1 MAPERPTPVPAV
13 RRLAGSRLIS
23 LAGTQAAYIALL
35 ALVYDRSQGSGSWL
49 AAALIA
55 ALVARVAVSPWA
67 GSLGD
72 RFDRRRV
79 MIASDVAAAACFLVI
94 AQVDSLVAL
103 VALSA
108 AASIAEAP
116 FSPASSALVAMI
128 VPAERRGWANGVVS
142 ASSSAGMLIGAPA
155 GRKTNCDLTPGRE
168 AYPPLARSPAGVHS
182 CERGLPQ
189 ASFEAGSS

>member
-1 MAPERPTPVPAV
+1 MAPERPAPSQRW
-13 RRLAGSRLIS
+13 RRLAASRLIS
-23 LAGTQAAYIALL
+23 LGGTQAAYIALL
-35 ALVYDRSQGSGSWL
+35 APAYDRSHGSGSWL

-55 ALVARVAVSPWA
+55 ALAARVAVSPWA

-79 MIASDVAAAACFLVI
+79 TTASDVAAAACFLVI
-94 AQVDSLVAL
+94 AQAGSLVAL

-128 VPAERRGWANGVVS
+128 VPTERRGWANGASEAHPLAAGKRSYVS
-142 ASSSAGMLIGAPA
+142 ARDPPCDQGTAP
-155 GRKTNCDLTPGRE
+155 
-168 AYPPLARSPAGVHS
+168 SMS
-182 CERGLPQ
+182 
-189 ASFEAGSS
+189 